1 MRILFVCSG
10 NNKSFRIIPF
20 IKDQGESLKR
30 QGFEVD
36 YFPIVGKGL
45 SGYLKAV
52 QRLRKHLKQKQYDL
66 IHAHYTLSGWVA
78 LLSAGNIPVVLSLMG
93 SDTCGKYVGVNQVLL
108 KSKFETFL
116 TKLIQPFVKA
126 IISKS
131 QNIERHVY
139 LKHKSY
145 IIPNGINIEKFI
157 PEFGKQKP
165 VKDLKTSKRQFLFL
179 GNTANYGKNYP
190 LAKAALE
197 QLNRTDVELVS
208 PYPVPHHQ
216 VPTYLNSVDVLVLP
230 SLSEG
235 SPNVIKEA
243 MACNCPIVSTDV
255 GDVRWVIGETK
266 GCYIASFD
274 IKDFSEKMR
283 HALNYSEAVG
293 RTTGVQRIIELGLDS
308 ETIAKRIVEV
318 YRKVL
323 GQSV

>member
-10 NNKSFRIIPF
+10 NNSFGIIPF

-30 QGFEVD
+30 QGLEVD
-36 YFPIVGKGL
+36 YFPIVGKGF
-45 SGYLKAV
+45 SGYVNAV
-52 QRLRKHLKQKQYDL
+52 QKLRYYLKGKQYDL

-78 LLSAGNIPVVLSLMG
+78 LFSAGKIPVVLSLMG
-93 SDTCGKYVGVNQVLL
+93 SDTCGKYVGVNKVLL

-116 TKLIQPFVKA
+116 TRLIQPFVKA

-131 QNIERHVY
+131 ANIERHVY
-139 LKHKSY
+139 IKDKSY
-145 IIPNGINIEKFI
+145 IIPNGINIQKFT
-157 PEFGKQKP
+157 PEFENGQKIPVLKNSKKQI
-165 VKDLKTSKRQFLFL
+165 LFL
-179 GNTANYGKNYP
+179 GNTTNYGKNYT

-197 QLNRTDVELVS
+197 QLNRSDVELVS
-208 PYPVPHHQ
+208 PYPVPHQQ
-216 VPTYLNSVDVLVLP
+216 VPTYLNSADVLVLS
-230 SLSEG
+230 SLNEG

-255 GDVRWVIGETK
+255 GDVRWVLGETK

-283 HALNYSEAVG
+283 HALNYSETVG
-293 RTTGVQRIIELGLDS
+293 RTTGVQRILDLGLDS
-308 ETIAKRIVEV
+308 ETIAKRIIDV

-323 GQSV
+323 DNRID